1 MSPRTKPGFITFESD
16 IAYSKILSLHCDS
29 RNAILMQP
37 GFTWIAVVLVWQG
50 HSEDMYGP
58 CCPKAPLALCHCQ
71 LYLLSN
77 MPRKLVI
84 WSKLLANSLLEKW
97 KKKLLVLKI
106 ITPCSSLQVWIF
118 FLNTRIFFLSWQV
131 GGVRF
136 EWEEFSP
143 EEKSGANS
151 RSPLAFRKKKKKI
164 LILLKTGS
172 EHGCPGHE
180 FLGLGSCCPHARGQ
194 PPCPARHPTVD
205 STAA

>member
-50 HSEDMYGP
+50 HSKDMYGP

-118 FLNTRIFFLSWQV
+118 FLNCTLKFFGDLTLLVVTDSFWQPSII
-131 GGVRF
+131 R
-136 EWEEFSP
+136 EQSSSKQLHFS
-143 EEKSGANS
+143 
-151 RSPLAFRKKKKKI
+151 L
-164 LILLKTGS
+164 
-172 EHGCPGHE
+172 C
-180 FLGLGSCCPHARGQ
+180 
-194 PPCPARHPTVD
+194 TV
-205 STAA
+205 